1 MSGTKFIEGDSGA
14 KFIIGDGG
22 AKLIK
27 GDGGTKL
34 IKGDKRRIYNTK
46 GKYNERK
53 LEK

>member
-1 MSGTKFIEGDSGA
+1 MSGTKFIEGDGGA
-14 KFIIGDGG
+14 KFII
-22 AKLIK
+22 

-34 IKGDKRRIYNTK
+34 IKGDKGRIYKMK